1 MKRVTM
7 AIACWLAGAAAGA
20 ELPALQPEAAG
31 MSADRLDRVTAVA
44 RRYVQAGEL
53 PGAMTVVA
61 RNGSIVH
68 AATVGSRG
76 TDDDRPLPTDAI
88 YRMYS
93 TTKVVT
99 AVAVMQIYEQGGFQ
113 WSDPVAKFLPELSN
127 LAVLVDGESSPARSP
142 ITMRQL
148 VTHTS
153 GLSYGLDPADPV
165 DRLYLDAALWT
176 TADLD
181 AFAAKI
187 GKLPLRTHPGTE
199 WRYSVGMD
207 LAGLVVQRLSGQRL
221 DRYLSDNVFR
231 PLDMRDTA
239 FSVPAEKRERLLPNH
254 ILGVHVGGSTRP
266 VDQDNLDV
274 GTLPGGLFEHGCGS
288 GCDYANVT
296 LFSGGAGLVST
307 ARDFMRFG
315 EMLRNGGRLG
325 DVRILSPTSVDLMAS
340 AHVPPEVMAAGGPPG
355 AVAGLSF
362 GLGVLVLTDPVARG
376 VSGTAGEFFHDGAG
390 GTIFWVDRTE
400 GIIGLGLT
408 QVLGAYTWGAELK
421 TAVYQA
427 VIDSNR

>member
-1 MKRVTM
+1 MKRVTAM
-7 AIACWLAGAAAGA
+7 ACWLACTATGA
-20 ELPALQPEAAG
+20 ELPSSPPEAEG
-31 MSADRLDRVTAVA
+31 MSADGIDRVTAVA

-61 RNGSIVH
+61 RNGTIVY
-68 AATVGSRG
+68 AATVGRRG
-76 TDDDRPLPTDAI
+76 VEDDRSLPMDAI

-99 AVAVMQIYEQGGFQ
+99 AVAVMQMYEQGRFQ
-113 WSDPVAKFLPELSN
+113 WSDPVAKFVPELAD
-127 LAVLVDGESSPARSP
+127 LAVLQDGKAVPARTP
-142 ITMRQL
+142 VTMRQL

-153 GLSYGLDPADPV
+153 GLSYGIDAADRV
-165 DRLYLDAALWT
+165 DRRYLDAKLWM

-181 AFAAKI
+181 AFAEKI

-207 LAGLVVQRLSGQRL
+207 LAGLVVQRLSGQRF
-221 DRYLSDNVFR
+221 DRYLADNVLG

-239 FSVPAEKRERLLPNH
+239 FSVPEENRGRLLPNH
-254 ILGVHVGGSTRP
+254 ILGAHVGGSTRQ
-266 VDQDNLDV
+266 VDADNLDV
-274 GTLPGGLFEHGCGS
+274 GTLPGGLFDHGCGS
-288 GCDYANVT
+288 GCDYASVT

-315 EMLRNGGRLG
+315 EMLRNGGSLG

-340 AHVPPEVMAAGGPPG
+340 AHVPPEVMAAGVPPG
-355 AVAGLSF
+355 SVAGLSF
-362 GLGVLVLTDPVARG
+362 GLGVLVLTDPAARG
-376 VSGTAGEFFHDGAG
+376 VSGSAGEFFHDGAA
-390 GTIFWVDRTE
+390 GTIFWVDRAE
-400 GIIGLGLT
+400 GIVGLGLT
-408 QVLGAYTWGAELK
+408 QVLGAFAWGSELK

-427 VIDSNR
+427 VVETAR

>member
-1 MKRVTM
+1 MKMPFT
-7 AIACWLAGAAAGA
+7 AAACWLACAAIAT
-20 ELPALQPEAAG
+20 ELPTLEPEAAG
-31 MSADRLDRVTAVA
+31 LSADRLDHVTDVA
-44 RRYVQAGEL
+44 RRYVQAGAF

-61 RNGSIVH
+61 RNGRIVH

-76 TDDDRPLPTDAI
+76 TDDDRPLPADAI

-93 TTKVVT
+93 TTKVAT
-99 AVAVMQIYEQGGFQ
+99 AVAVMQIYEQGGFR
-113 WSDPVAKFLPELSN
+113 WSDPVAKILPELAD
-127 LAVLVDGESSPARSP
+127 LAVLVNGEASPARSP

-153 GLSYGLDPADPV
+153 GLSYGLDPSDPV
-165 DRLYLDAALWT
+165 DRRYLDAALWM

-181 AFAAKI
+181 AFAAKV
-187 GKLPLRTHPGTE
+187 GALPLRTQPGTE

-207 LAGLVVQRLSGQRL
+207 LAGLVVQRLSGKRF
-221 DRYLSDNVFR
+221 DRYLADHVFR

-239 FSVPAEKRERLLPNH
+239 FSVPEEKRERLLPNH
-254 ILGVHVGGSTRP
+254 ILGVHVGGGTRL
-266 VDQDNLDV
+266 VDRDNLDV

-288 GCDYANVT
+288 GCDYANVS

-315 EMLRNGGRLG
+315 EMLRNGGSLG
-325 DVRILSPTSVDLMAS
+325 DVRILSPTSIDLMAS
-340 AHVPPEVMAAGGPPG
+340 AHVPPEVMGADAPPG

-362 GLGVLVLTDPVARG
+362 GLGVLVLTDPEARG
-376 VSGTAGEFFHDGAG
+376 VNGTTGEFFHDGAA
-390 GTIFWVDRTE
+390 GTIFWVDRAE
-400 GIIGLGLT
+400 GFVGLGLT

-421 TAVYQA
+421 TAVYEA
-427 VIDSNR
+427 VVESNQ